1 MSATKLRLSAGG
13 ERLGR
18 ESKRGRRRQATIVF
32 VDETGF
38 VLQPLNRRTW
48 ALRGTRPQQI
58 AWQRHDRL
66 SVIGS
71 LAISP
76 RRRRVKLCFAV
87 QRRNV
92 RAPDLM
98 RYLRA
103 LHQQHR
109 GPLIVVLDR
118 LNAHRS
124 AVRHLQERGASWLTV
139 EWLPAYA
146 PELNPVEA
154 LWSHAK
160 YSALANFVP
169 DDLDHL
175 NDAVLNAVDD
185 IYFKPPC

>member
-1 MSATKLRLSAGG
+1 M
-13 ERLGR
+13 
-18 ESKRGRRRQATIVF
+18 
-32 VDETGF
+32 
-38 VLQPLNRRTW
+38 
-48 ALRGTRPQQI
+48 
-58 AWQRHDRL
+58 
-66 SVIGS
+66 IGS
-71 LAISP
+71 LAISL
-76 RRRRVKLCFAV
+76 RRRRMKLCFAV

-92 RAPDLM
+92 RAPDLI

-124 AVRHLQERGASWLTV
+124 AVRRLQERGASWLTV

-160 YSALANFVP
+160 YSALANFAP
-169 DDLDHL
+169 DDLAARWCVRRSL
-175 NDAVLNAVDD
+175 DD
-185 IYFKPPC
+185 LTS

>member
-1 MSATKLRLSAGG
+1 MFL
-13 ERLGR
+13 
-18 ESKRGRRRQATIVF
+18 
-32 VDETGF
+32 DETGF

-48 ALRGTRPQQI
+48 ALRGTRPQQV

-71 LAISP
+71 LAITP
-76 RRRRVKLCFAV
+76 RRRPVKLCFAV

-124 AVRHLQERGASWLTV
+124 AVRRLQERGVGWLTV

-154 LWSHAK
+154 LWSHPK
-160 YSALANFVP
+160 YSALDNFVP

-175 NDAVLNAVDD
+175 SDTVLNAVDD
-185 IYFKPPC
+185 IYFKPPLLQSFFQAAKLPL

>member
-1 MSATKLRLSAGG
+1 M
-13 ERLGR
+13 
-18 ESKRGRRRQATIVF
+18 
-32 VDETGF
+32 
-38 VLQPLNRRTW
+38 
-48 ALRGTRPQQI
+48 
-58 AWQRHDRL
+58 
-66 SVIGS
+66 IGS

-87 QRRNV
+87 QRRNIC
-92 RAPDLM
+92 APDLM

-103 LHQQHR
+103 LHQQHG

-124 AVRHLQERGASWLTV
+124 AVRRLQERGASWLTV

-146 PELNPVEA
+146 PDLNPVEA
-154 LWSHAK
+154 LRSHAK

-185 IYFKPPC
+185 IYFKPPLLQSLFQAAKLPL